1 MKKHRPARAFAAIG
15 LAVAVGVLGACSN
28 GNSGAAGNKPSASAS
43 STVKS
48 ADDANLIFA
57 QCMRGKGFDVPD
69 TGLTPDNLSDT
80 SEAFNNALNEC
91 QQEIG
96 PALGE
101 ENDLTKDADA
111 QQQLVKG
118 AECLRGLGYDVPDPE
133 PGKGLNV
140 KDVPQDVLQKCFN
153 NQGAQTK

>member
-28 GNSGAAGNKPSASAS
+28 GNSGAAGNKPSAS
-43 STVKS
+43 
-48 ADDANLIFA
+48 A

-140 KDVPQDVLQKCFN
+140 KDVPQDALQKCFN

>member
-1 MKKHRPARAFAAIG
+1 MPSPQSAW
-15 LAVAVGVLGACSN
+15 LS
-28 GNSGAAGNKPSASAS
+28 PSAS
-43 STVKS
+43 S
-48 ADDANLIFA
+48 APAPTATRAPLA
-57 QCMRGKGFDVPD
+57 
-69 TGLTPDNLSDT
+69 T
-80 SEAFNNALNEC
+80 SPPPAR

-140 KDVPQDVLQKCFN
+140 KDVPQDALQKCFN

>member
-118 AECLRGLGYDVPDPE
+118 AECLRGLG
-133 PGKGLNV
+133 KGLNV
-140 KDVPQDVLQKCFN
+140 KDVPQDALQKCFN